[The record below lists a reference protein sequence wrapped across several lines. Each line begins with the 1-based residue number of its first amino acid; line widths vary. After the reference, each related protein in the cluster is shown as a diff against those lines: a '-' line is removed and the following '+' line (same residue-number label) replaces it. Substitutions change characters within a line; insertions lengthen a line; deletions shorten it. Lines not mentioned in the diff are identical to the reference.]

1 MFNNNKRECRKYR
14 EILFKFKVHQDLL
27 FIHIRPSDMT
37 SFIYLLICFELPS
50 EEMWSAETSFDGS
63 DVDTLNIS
71 FSEMDLLQK
80 PMIHGMGREKHAMI
94 RQ

>member
-1 MFNNNKRECRKYR
+1 
-14 EILFKFKVHQDLL
+14 
-27 FIHIRPSDMT
+27 
-37 SFIYLLICFELPS
+37 
-50 EEMWSAETSFDGS
+50 MWSAETSFDGS